1 MSVGMR
7 HYFIEIIF
15 SVNTRGMP
23 GLLNPDLS
31 SFQLG
36 VILELIKIDK

>member
-1 MSVGMR
+1 MA
-7 HYFIEIIF
+7 
-15 SVNTRGMP
+15 
-23 GLLNPDLS
+23 GLLNPDLN